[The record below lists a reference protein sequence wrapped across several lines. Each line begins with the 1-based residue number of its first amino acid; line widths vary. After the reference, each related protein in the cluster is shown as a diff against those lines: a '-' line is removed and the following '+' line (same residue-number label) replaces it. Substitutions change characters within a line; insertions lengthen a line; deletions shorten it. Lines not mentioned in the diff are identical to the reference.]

1 MRCSGKT
8 ACPARTPGGSD
19 PQCALCDG
27 GRGAQSFRSSDQR
40 YCAARRKRHGT
51 NDAVARH
58 FQNARYCHQRIWQ
71 LRGHRKKSEGRVF
84 RAFDQTGEARE
95 TRSGDGARNRS
106 GTCFEL
112 SSVGDL
118 QREHTSL
125 RIVDLKIEDIAFG
138 GKGVARE
145 NGKAIFI
152 PFTIEDETVSAEIVR
167 EKKKFAEAELVGVKE
182 SSPHR
187 VTPECPYFGR
197 CGGCTYQHI
206 NYEHQLA
213 IKWRQVRDALQRIG
227 KLKDIPM
234 RPIIPSPKQYGY
246 RNRITV
252 HAQEGVIGF
261 FRRDSHQLID
271 IEHCPISTDEVN
283 RAMTELRGQPYV
295 RDGHYTLRASDSA
308 RVFSQ
313 TNDEVA
319 DALRE
324 LVVNLVP
331 SNQELLIDAY
341 CGAGFF
347 AKALLDK
354 FERVI
359 GIDWD
364 KFAIAAAKQN
374 ATDKETYIASDVEE
388 ELASVSRNDGFL
400 AVEGETRRLGSRHSL
415 TLIVDPPATGLSA
428 DVR

>member
-1 MRCSGKT
+1 MSHTPLKQGVNEMRVVD
-8 ACPARTPGGSD
+8 RT
-19 PQCALCDG
+19 
-27 GRGAQSFRSSDQR
+27 
-40 YCAARRKRHGT
+40 
-51 NDAVARH
+51 
-58 FQNARYCHQRIWQ
+58 
-71 LRGHRKKSEGRVF
+71 
-84 RAFDQTGEARE
+84 
-95 TRSGDGARNRS
+95 
-106 GTCFEL
+106 
-112 SSVGDL
+112 
-118 QREHTSL
+118 
-125 RIVDLKIEDIAFG
+125 IEDIAFG
-138 GKGVARE
+138 GKGIWRE
-145 NGKAIFI
+145 QGKAVFV
-152 PFTIEDETVSAEIVR
+152 PYTIENETVSAEIVR
-167 EKKKFAEAELVGVKE
+167 EKKQFADADLVEIKQA
-182 SSPHR
+182 SPDR
-187 VTPECPYFGR
+187 VEPQCPYFGR
-197 CGGCTYQHI
+197 CGGCAYQHTS
-206 NYEHQLA
+206 YEHQLA

-227 KLKDIPM
+227 KLKNVPM
-234 RPIIPSPKQYGY
+234 RPIIASPKQYGY

-271 IEHCPISTDEVN
+271 IEHCPISTEEVN
-283 RAMTELRGQPYV
+283 RALTELRAQPYV

-364 KFAIAAAKQN
+364 KFAIAAAKEN
-374 ATDKETYIASDVEE
+374 ATAKEMYIAGDVEV
-388 ELASVSRNDGFL
+388 ELQKVGAVYLNRPPRSNSPESVRLRSIAPTF
-400 AVEGETRRLGSRHSL
+400 EGERL
-415 TLIVDPPATGLSA
+415 TLIVDPPATGLTES
-428 DVR
+428 VRKTILDLAPTILIYVSCNPPTLARDLRDLQDNFIVDSVTPLDMFPQTAEIEVVACLRAVPRAS